1 MAPDAQQDPTITEL
15 NALVTSVAALLTQLE
30 ATLTG
35 LTKETEASKVSAS
48 SSEAVLAT
56 GTGNAQVDCL
66 KLAADSADLIRA
78 HTTRLSLLIITE
90 PFTPTAIGKVLREL
104 VSGAVPSL
112 ATAAELCDG
121 ERFTYFFS
129 QAMRIKCHS
138 LMRELRAF
146 VQKIPSDGKVLT
158 EEQKN
163 AATDGSQ
170 KGSLAMT
177 GVLWSICDD
186 LKRFATGGVGPYLVK
201 RIEETRLTLKDIVEE
216 LTEWQEES
224 EEQDDDDDDDEDE
237 DGGNAADFD
246 SAVDIND
253 SRANSMQAHS
263 LHDNAQDL
271 LDDLMGSAKTIPRD
285 DPEKVR
291 PRLAQFLRSLKL
303 CMIMCQAVS
312 KRRLKTLPTLP
323 AENTEITAS
332 LQRVF
337 TFLNTLP
344 QKYEDVVL
352 AFYDLDTATVDEN
365 LKKAGV
371 GLIGAIEPLKTP
383 FGGQDSDEFTTWF
396 GKFKTELETAYSSQY

>member
-15 NALVTSVAALLTQLE
+15 NALVSSVAALLTQLE

-48 SSEAVLAT
+48 SSSEPVVAA
-56 GTGNAQVDCL
+56 GTGNTQIDCL

-129 QAMRIKCHS
+129 QAMRVKCHS

-146 VQKIPSDGKVLT
+146 VQRSPRT
-158 EEQKN
+158 
-163 AATDGSQ
+163 A
-170 KGSLAMT
+170 SLAMT

-224 EEQDDDDDDDEDE
+224 EEQDDDDDDDDE

-253 SRANSMQAHS
+253 SRANSMQAQG
-263 LHDNAQDL
+263 LHDNAQEL
-271 LDDLMGSAKTIPRD
+271 LDDLMGSAKTIPGMI
-285 DPEKVR
+285 PKGPTAPR
-291 PRLAQFLRSLKL
+291 PVPPLAQALHDY
-303 CMIMCQAVS
+303 
-312 KRRLKTLPTLP
+312 
-323 AENTEITAS
+323 NGEITAS

-383 FGGQDSDEFTTWF
+383 FNEQDSDEFTTWF